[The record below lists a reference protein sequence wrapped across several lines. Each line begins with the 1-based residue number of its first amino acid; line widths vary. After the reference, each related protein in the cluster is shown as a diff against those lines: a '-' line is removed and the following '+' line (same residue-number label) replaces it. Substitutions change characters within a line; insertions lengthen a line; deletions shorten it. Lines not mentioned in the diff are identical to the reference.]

1 MDDIDIVVT
10 FGKILIFI
18 SIFFPYK
25 TLVSIIKILTPN
37 LVTFLSKTG
46 GDHTFLKASAL
57 LKDDSKPILG
67 LNTVPEDFLG
77 YLNSVVINYH
87 QRHN

>member
-10 FGKILIFI
+10 F
-18 SIFFPYK
+18 
-25 TLVSIIKILTPN
+25 
-37 LVTFLSKTG
+37 G